1 MPVVT
6 KPIPETS
13 ANVPETSTAKRP
25 LKEAAPEAIKKQK
38 TSEVEHVKKPTT
50 NDEVKKI
57 AGEDAKKMLFQ
68 RLFSEADE
76 IALLQGLIDF
86 TSTKGDPYEDI
97 DAFCIYVKKL
107 IEFDATK
114 NQIVTKL
121 QRLKKKF
128 NNAAKN
134 ARKKGQTED
143 EVEYAK
149 ESEKK
154 RFDLSIMIWGSNGV
168 LVAGKSS
175 KKKVAPKE
183 MKPEETDAKVVNEG
197 LSIGREMVPFGSSCG
212 LDESK
217 LTTGWE
223 NVEDGAEKR
232 EVEEK
237 WKKFKD
243 KQFEL
248 LYQRSVLM
256 NKTEAMMFKAES

>member
-86 TSTKGDPYEDI
+86 TSTKGDPYEI
-97 DAFCIYVKKL
+97 LMLFAFM
-107 IEFDATK
+107 
-114 NQIVTKL
+114 
-121 QRLKKKF
+121 LKKKF
-128 NNAAKN
+128 NNAVKN

-243 KQFEL
+243 KLFEL
-248 LYQRSVLM
+248 LYERSVLM